1 MLCCLFVLSGAF
13 YFVLVLLILVF
24 IHEFGHY
31 FVAKK
36 CGVRIEEFSIGMGKK
51 LFGFKDKSG
60 TEWKICCLPIGG
72 YVKMYGDDNASSF
85 GGYSENPSKELLQYS
100 LIYKHPL
107 KKIAV
112 AFAGPFVN
120 LVFAFLLFFCIF
132 AIKGLPTF
140 LPIVGDVKTNSIAE
154 KVGIKKGDEII
165 SINGKRIKT
174 FYDIGRNLNTKG
186 LNIEVARIGG
196 KKMEFSIKNFGKNQ
210 QLGIS
215 GNAVFE
221 NVLYEKIGFLS
232 AVKYG
237 WSSMFSLSVETFK
250 VVFNMVFHQ
259 SGIHKVGG
267 PIAIAKESSKA
278 GKKGFWS
285 FCYFLALLS
294 VSLGAINLLP
304 IPMLDGGHILINSIE
319 LITRRKFGNFAYKIF
334 VAVGLVFISS
344 LMLIGFVNDIFFRN

>member
-1 MLCCLFVLSGAF
+1 MLIGAL
-13 YFVLVLLILVF
+13 YFILVLLILVF

-36 CGVRIEEFSIGMGKK
+36 CGVKIEEFSIGMGKK

-72 YVKMYGDDNASSF
+72 YVKMFGDDNASSF

-120 LVFAFLLFFCIF
+120 LVFAFLLFTFIF
-132 AIKGLPTF
+132 TIKGLPTF
-140 LPIVGDVKTNSIAE
+140 LPIVGDVKVNSVADKI
-154 KVGIKKGDEII
+154 GIKKGDKII

-174 FYDIGRNLNTKG
+174 FYDIGRNLNTKD
-186 LNIEVARIGG
+186 LNIEVSRTGG

-278 GKKGFWS
+278 GKRGFWS
-285 FCYFLALLS
+285 FCYFLAILS

-334 VAVGLVFISS
+334 VVVGLVFISS